1 MYVLASQSSGS
12 NSGFIALFI
21 IGVIAYVAYHAYIFF
36 CRPEQWAEMQRR
48 KHEREMA
55 KAEERKA
62 KAGRIAGGLVGGI
75 AKAVLGAAI
84 KGRHH

>member
-1 MYVLASQSSGS
+1 MNLFASGD
-12 NSGFIALFI
+12 NSGLVALFVF
-21 IGVIAYVAYHAYIFF
+21 GGIAYLAYHAYIFF
-36 CRPEQWAEMQRR
+36 CRPEQWEEMQRR

-84 KGRHH
+84 KGRHHS